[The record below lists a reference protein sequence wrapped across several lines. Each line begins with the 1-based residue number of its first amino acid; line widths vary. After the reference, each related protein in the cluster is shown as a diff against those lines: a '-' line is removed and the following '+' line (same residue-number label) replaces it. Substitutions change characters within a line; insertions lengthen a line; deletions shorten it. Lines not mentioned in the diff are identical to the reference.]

1 MNLSNIVILQEV
13 AVDKPMKYLIL
24 FLSLTLVACVNPAEK
39 CVEEKQKA
47 WREKNP
53 KADYAKSSAAN
64 EKFRKECGGH
74 KK

>member
-1 MNLSNIVILQEV
+1 L
-13 AVDKPMKYLIL
+13 
-24 FLSLTLVACVNPAEK
+24 LSLTLVACVNPVEK

-74 KK
+74 TK